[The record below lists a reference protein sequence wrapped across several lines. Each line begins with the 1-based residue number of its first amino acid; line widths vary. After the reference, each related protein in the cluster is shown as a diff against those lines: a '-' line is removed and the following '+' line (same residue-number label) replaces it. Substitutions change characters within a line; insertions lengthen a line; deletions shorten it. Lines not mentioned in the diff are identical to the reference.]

1 MDWFILLEEEE
12 KEFIRKFVLSSGS
25 LKQLAGE
32 YGVSYPT
39 LRIRLDKVIEK
50 IRLSEQNRKNNFEV
64 VIMQMVIDGK
74 ISLENAK
81 EILTKYKENNHD

>member
-1 MDWFILLEEEE
+1 
-12 KEFIRKFVLSSGS
+12 
-25 LKQLAGE
+25 LKQLAEE
-32 YGVSYPT
+32 YRVSYPT

-50 IRLSEQNRKNNFEV
+50 IRLSGQNKKNNFEV

-74 ISLENAK
+74 INLENAK